1 MPMNV
6 VNDSES
12 SRVTVLLIDDQPLIG
27 EAVRRMI
34 AGEPDIDFHYLK
46 DPLQAIET
54 AHAVHPTVILQ
65 DLVMPEVDGLD
76 LVTQFRAQDFTRE
89 IPMIVLSTKEE
100 AATKAKAFAVGAN
113 DYLVKLPDR
122 IELLARIR
130 YHSKGYVNLLQRNEA
145 YRALAEQRQRL
156 ADEIESAAKY
166 VQSLLPAKIQDG
178 PVRADWQFIP
188 STALSGDT
196 FGYHWLDERHFT
208 FYLIDVVGHGV
219 AAALLSVSV
228 LNAIRSQSL
237 PGIDFHDPGQ
247 VLTALN
253 QSFQMSQ
260 QSEKYFTGWCGVYDV
275 QERRIAYAGGGH
287 PPVFLMT
294 GDSADRADLK
304 MLEST
309 GPMIGAIDGLEFE
322 CESIDVGHYGRLF
335 LYSDGVYEIHL
346 PGGSTW
352 TFDDFKTY
360 MGQLSAE
367 EPAMDRLRQHT
378 LTLSGQD
385 YWDDDFSIV
394 ELRF

>member
-1 MPMNV
+1 MNV
-6 VNDSES
+6 ENGSAS

-46 DPLQAIET
+46 DPLQAIHT

-100 AATKAKAFAVGAN
+100 ATTKAKAFAVGAN

-130 YHSKGYVNLLQRNEA
+130 YHSKGYINLLQRNEA

-156 ADEIESAAKY
+156 ADEIDSAAKY

-253 QSFQMSQ
+253 QRFQMSQ

-275 QERRIAYAGGGH
+275 PERRITYAGGGH
-287 PPVFLMT
+287 PPAFLMT
-294 GDSADRADLK
+294 GDTADQAELK

-309 GPMIGAIDGLEFE
+309 GPMIGAIDELEFE

-346 PGGSTW
+346 PGGDTW
-352 TFDDFKTY
+352 TFDDFTTF
-360 MGQLSAE
+360 MGQLRSE

-385 YWDDDFSIV
+385 HWDDDFSII

>member
-1 MPMNV
+1 MNAEKT
-6 VNDSES
+6 SAS
-12 SRVTVLLIDDQPLIG
+12 SRVTVLLIDDQPMIG

-46 DPLQAIET
+46 DPLQAMQT

-76 LVTQFRAQDFTRE
+76 LVTQFRAQDYTRE

-100 AATKAKAFAVGAN
+100 PTTKAKAFAVGAN

-130 YHSKGYVNLLQRNEA
+130 YHSKGYINLLQRNQA
-145 YRALAEQRQRL
+145 YRALAESEKRL

-166 VQSLLPAKIQDG
+166 VRSLLPGKIPEG

-196 FGYHWLDERHFT
+196 FGYHWLDERHFA

-237 PGIDFHDPGQ
+237 PGVNFHNPGQ
-247 VLTALN
+247 VVTALN
-253 QSFQMSQ
+253 ERFQMSQ
-260 QSEKYFTGWCGVYDV
+260 QSEKYFTGWYGVYDL
-275 QERRIAYAGGGH
+275 QERRITYAGGGH

-294 GDSADRADLK
+294 GETADRAELK

-309 GPMIGAIDGLEFE
+309 GPMIGAIDGLDFD
-322 CESIDVGHYGRLF
+322 CESIAVGLYGRLF
-335 LYSDGVYEIHL
+335 LYSDGVYEVHL
-346 PGGSTW
+346 PGGGTW
-352 TFDDFKTY
+352 NFADFRTF
-360 MGQLSAE
+360 MGQQKSE
-367 EPAMDRLRQHT
+367 DPAMDRLREHT
-378 LTLSGQD
+378 LALSGQD
-385 YWDDDFSIV
+385 HWDDDFSII

>member
-1 MPMNV
+1 MNV
-6 VNDSES
+6 ENGSAS
-12 SRVTVLLIDDQPLIG
+12 SRITVLLIDDQPLIG

-34 AGEPDIDFHYLK
+34 TSEPDIDFHYLK
-46 DPLQAIET
+46 DPLQAIQT

-76 LVTQFRAQDFTRE
+76 LVTEFRAQDYTRE

-100 AATKAKAFAVGAN
+100 ATTKARAFAVGAN

-130 YHSKGYVNLLQRNEA
+130 YHSKGYINLLQRNEA

-166 VQSLLPAKIQDG
+166 VQSLLPAKIPDG

-196 FGYHWLDERHFT
+196 FGYHWLDERHFA

-237 PGIDFHDPGQ
+237 PDVDFRNPGE
-247 VLTALN
+247 VMTALN
-253 QSFQMSQ
+253 QRFQMSQ

-275 QERRIAYAGGGH
+275 QERRITYAGGGH
-287 PPVFLMT
+287 PPAFLIT
-294 GDSADRADLK
+294 GDTADRAELK

-309 GPMIGAIDGLEFE
+309 GPMIGAIDELRFE

-346 PGGSTW
+346 PGGGTW
-352 TFDDFKTY
+352 TFDEFKTL
-360 MGQLSAE
+360 MGQLRAD

-385 YWDDDFSIV
+385 CWDDDFSIV